1 LNKYLEYTLI
11 HMPLQPPTHL
21 ESANEKLPNKSW
33 SISEK
38 MFQALSQ
45 KPIGSTLKIQL
56 SENDEP
62 RAFRVIA
69 G

>member
-1 LNKYLEYTLI
+1 
-11 HMPLQPPTHL
+11 MPLHPPTHL
-21 ESANEKLPNKSW
+21 ESADKKLPNKSW
-33 SISEK
+33 SIPEG
-38 MFQALSQ
+38 MFRAVSQ

>member
-1 LNKYLEYTLI
+1 
-11 HMPLQPPTHL
+11 MPLQPPTHL